1 MNEEN
6 QPLVTH
12 GPVEVQDSMKIT
24 YQFREIHREPEISH
38 IYLKLVK
45 KTQKITHVTDWTLHT
60 TITL

>member
-24 YQFREIHREPEISH
+24 DQFREIHREPENP
-38 IYLKLVK
+38 K
-45 KTQKITHVTDWTLHT
+45 DHT
-60 TITL
+60 RHQLDSPYYNYSLIFLY